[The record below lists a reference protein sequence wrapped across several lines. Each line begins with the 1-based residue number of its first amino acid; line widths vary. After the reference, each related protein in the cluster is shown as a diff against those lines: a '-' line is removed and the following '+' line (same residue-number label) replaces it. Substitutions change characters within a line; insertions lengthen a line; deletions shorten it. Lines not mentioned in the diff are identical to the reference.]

1 MNENLRD
8 LIERTF
14 GEDYL
19 KYFDPDSSKIA
30 SAFGFEGDQA
40 DAFSKYFRP
49 FKQDA
54 FNLASQEIRDRQETR
69 TGFLERDYQSGLTN
83 LQSQY
88 DTGFQGLNTQLEQ
101 ATRQIANQQAQ
112 TGASF
117 GATQRQMSES
127 REMVG
132 DTLADLMQRRQTG
145 MDSMSLGR
153 ERSLYGIEQQ
163 AGQERAG
170 LTRTLEDYINR
181 LQSQAQRVDSLDIT
195 DNEDSNTN
203 NGYTNI
209 RGRDV
214 RIPDARTF
222 TRQQSQ
228 FNPQQ
233 AQDASQAIKDALQ
246 RMRASAG
253 ITG

>member
-19 KYFDPDSSKIA
+19 KYFDPNSSKIA
-30 SAFGFEGDQA
+30 SAFGFEGNQA
-40 DAFSKYFRP
+40 DEFSKYFRP
-49 FKQDA
+49 FNQDA
-54 FNLASQEIRDRQETR
+54 FNLASQEIKDRQGTR

-88 DTGFQGLNTQLEQ
+88 DTNFQGLNTQLEQ

-181 LQSQAQRVDSLDIT
+181 LFTQSQRVDSLDIT
-195 DNEDSNTN
+195 DNEDSNTGN
-203 NGYTNI
+203 KNA
-209 RGRDV
+209 RGRTV
-214 RIPDARTF
+214 RIPDTRTF
-222 TRQQSQ
+222 YR
-228 FNPQQ
+228 
-233 AQDASQAIKDALQ
+233 
-246 RMRASAG
+246 
-253 ITG
+253 

>member
-1 MNENLRD
+1 MNESLKD

-14 GEDYL
+14 GKDYL
-19 KYFDPDSSKIA
+19 KYFDSDASKVA

-40 DAFSKYFRP
+40 DEFSKYFRP
-49 FKQDA
+49 FNQGA
-54 FNLASQEIRDRQETR
+54 FDLASQEIRDRQGTR
-69 TGFLERDYQSGLTN
+69 TEFLERDYQSGLAN

-88 DTGFQGLNTQLEQ
+88 DTSFQGLNTQLEQ
-101 ATRQIANQQAQ
+101 TTRQIANQQAQ

-117 GATQRQMSES
+117 GATQRQMAES

-145 MDSMSLGR
+145 MESMSLGR

-181 LQSQAQRVDSLDIT
+181 LFTQSQRIDSLDIT
-195 DNEDSNTN
+195 DDEGVSTKSNYRN
-203 NGYTNI
+203 A
-209 RGRDV
+209 RGRQV
-214 RIPDARTF
+214 RLPDTRTF
-222 TRQQSQ
+222 YR
-228 FNPQQ
+228 
-233 AQDASQAIKDALQ
+233 
-246 RMRASAG
+246 
-253 ITG
+253 